1 MLVRQPPQKG
11 EQAPIQKEK
20 AMANI
25 TRFDP
30 FEELARFRPL
40 GDFDDFFKGFRMRP
54 LVTEAGIEP
63 RIKVDVSEADAA
75 YSVKAEIP
83 GVKKEDIHV
92 AIDGN
97 QVSIEAEVK
106 KEKEEKKGEK
116 VVRSERYYGKQSRSF
131 TLGYDIDAGKAEAK
145 YADGVLELKL
155 PKKSNGSSKELK
167 VQ

>member
-1 MLVRQPPQKG
+1 
-11 EQAPIQKEK
+11 
-20 AMANI
+20 MANI
-25 TRFDP
+25 TRYDP

-40 GDFDDFFKGFRMRP
+40 ADFDDLFKGLRLRP
-54 LVTEAGIEP
+54 WLSDVDIEP
-63 RIKVDVSEADAA
+63 RIKLDVTEAEGT

-106 KEKEEKKGEK
+106 REKEEKKGEK
-116 VVRSERYYGKQSRSF
+116 VVRCERYFGKQSRSF

-145 YADGVLELKL
+145 YSDGVLELKL
-155 PKKSNGSSKELK
+155 PKKANGVSKELK

>member
-1 MLVRQPPQKG
+1 
-11 EQAPIQKEK
+11 
-20 AMANI
+20 MANI
-25 TRFDP
+25 TRYDP

-40 GDFDDFFKGFRMRP
+40 ADFDDLFKGFRMRP
-54 LVTEAGIEP
+54 WTDVDMEP
-63 RIKVDVSEADAA
+63 RIKVDVSEADAT

-131 TLGYDIDAGKAEAK
+131 TLGHDIDAGKAEAK
-145 YADGVLELKL
+145 YSDGVLELKL
-155 PKKSNGSSKELK
+155 PKKANGSSKELK

>member
-1 MLVRQPPQKG
+1 
-11 EQAPIQKEK
+11 
-20 AMANI
+20 MANI

-30 FEELARFRPL
+30 FEELARFQPL
-40 GDFDDFFKGFRMRP
+40 ANIDDFFKGFRMRP
-54 LVTEAGIEP
+54 WLSDVEVEP

-75 YSVKAEIP
+75 YDVKADIP
-83 GVKKEDIHV
+83 GVKKEDIRV

-116 VVRSERYYGKQSRSF
+116 VVRSERYYGKEYRSF
-131 TLGYDIDAGKAEAK
+131 TLGSDIDAAKAEAK
-145 YADGVLELKL
+145 YHDGVLELKL
-155 PKKSNGSSKELK
+155 PKKEKGSSKELK